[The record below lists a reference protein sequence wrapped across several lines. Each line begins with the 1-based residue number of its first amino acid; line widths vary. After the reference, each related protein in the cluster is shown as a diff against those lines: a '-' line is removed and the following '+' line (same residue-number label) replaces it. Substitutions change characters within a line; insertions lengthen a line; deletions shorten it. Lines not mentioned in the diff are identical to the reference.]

1 MCYFVHNVLMME
13 TLFLFEHLEYSVYYV
28 IIDFKKEVKMP
39 IKSIEIMC
47 IPCPKCERIK
57 KLIFD
62 TIKLIELQ
70 NKIKIIYDL
79 KLTSNLL
86 QVSKYSVNPSKAPIV
101 IINGNVEFAGEVK
114 QEVVKSKLEA
124 LHKY

>member
-1 MCYFVHNVLMME
+1 M
-13 TLFLFEHLEYSVYYV
+13 FEHLEYSVYYV